1 MRSGKVSAAWAS
13 KNSGSYFFNLKEN
26 KKMDANKYLGLFI
39 GIVILVAVVSATA
52 GTMLNSIAGTYNG
65 THYVGGLGDGVGGTF
80 SATGLGSLFSV
91 TIFGIIL
98 VAAIFYALWKGIG
111 GMK

>member
-1 MRSGKVSAAWAS
+1 
-13 KNSGSYFFNLKEN
+13 
-26 KKMDANKYLGLFI
+26 MDANKYLGAFI

-52 GTMLNSIAGTYNG
+52 GTLLTNVTALNG
-65 THYVGGLGDGVGGTF
+65 TF
-80 SATGLGSLFSV
+80 ASTGLGTLFSA

-111 GMK
+111 GMGK